1 MRYRHDP
8 EGLRLPVKIDATSNG
23 EFAPIPLAPEHH
35 HAHRLAHEAA
45 TANAR
50 RTGLDRRSFL
60 VSAAGVAST
69 LLAFSLPPE
78 RSAWSADQSVSS
90 GEAGRTTRQASSG
103 TPMAARAGA

>member
-69 LLAFSLPPE
+69 LLALND
-78 RSAWSADQSVSS
+78 A
-90 GEAGRTTRQASSG
+90 
-103 TPMAARAGA
+103 